1 MKKEIFKRAFEDTVP
16 VMAGYLVLGTG
27 FGMILKAKGMGIIVS
42 LLMSVFIYAGSMQ
55 YAAVTLLTGG
65 ASYLTVALT
74 TLMVNCRHLFYGV
87 SMVEKY
93 KNTGLAKPYLMFA
106 LTDET
111 YSLAV
116 SVTDIENPK
125 DRKNYYVLISV
136 LDQLY
141 WVAGSV
147 AGSLLGTAVKIN
159 TQGIDFAL
167 TALFVTIFV
176 EQWKLNK
183 NHLSAILG
191 LALTALCLV
200 IFGSEYFL
208 IASMISVVAVLLII
222 RGKEEP
228 KYG

>member
-1 MKKEIFKRAFEDTVP
+1 MKKEILKRAFEDTVP

-111 YSLAV
+111 YSLVV

-136 LDQLY
+136 LNQLY

-191 LALTALCLV
+191 LVLTALCLV